1 MRKIADS
8 GTHHWESPVGR
19 APRPARSPLAP
30 LPGAGRGRPARAW
43 WSAPS
48 IRRAII
54 SIGLALAAAVAPAQ
68 QRTAAVTVSTTELT
82 GPLDMSRM
90 ALGQGG
96 LSEEPMWEE
105 RTAEIRAL
113 RPRLIRLFIQE
124 YFDLLPARGRYN
136 FAQLDRSVD
145 LILKTGAK
153 PLMNID
159 FKPRVLYPKIDQDI
173 VEPNDWSEWE
183 RLIAAL
189 VKHYKDRGAGIQ
201 YWEISNEP
209 DIGEDGGCPYRFR
222 PDSYTTYY
230 QRTAAAVREGDP
242 SARVGGPALANWRSP
257 ILPALLEFCARGQAP
272 LDFVS
277 WHGYTSNPADFRRS
291 TDGVKKLLAAYPSLH
306 PETMLNEWNMAL
318 MKPDENNLVV
328 QPAFILETIWNMIEG
343 GLDYSCYYHIRDY
356 HVEPQAFAKFMSPHG
371 VAFMAGW
378 WNRRPQY
385 DGLFDFQNEI
395 RPAYF
400 GFKLLSR
407 VTGQRVKVEAEG
419 VRALAAFDAQY
430 EMENVLVWNF
440 SDAGVRTS
448 LQFLGLTGN
457 TRMERVKLD
466 ARDPRPDEA
475 SRLKF
480 QNPSTLS
487 PEDDKREIEL
497 EPYGIE
503 LWFFRKQ

>member
-1 MRKIADS
+1 MRRMFAIA
-8 GTHHWESPVGR
+8 
-19 APRPARSPLAP
+19 
-30 LPGAGRGRPARAW
+30 
-43 WSAPS
+43 
-48 IRRAII
+48 
-54 SIGLALAAAVAPAQ
+54 LALTLFSAAAQ
-68 QRTAAVTVSTTELT
+68 QRTAAVTVSTNDII
-82 GPLDMSRM
+82 GPLDMGRM

-96 LSEEPMWEE
+96 LSEEPMWES
-105 RTAEIRAL
+105 RAAEIRAL

-124 YFDLLPARGRYN
+124 YFNLLPARGRDN
-136 FAQLDRSVD
+136 FATLDRSVD

-173 VEPNDWSEWE
+173 VEPNDWAEWQ

-189 VKHYKDRGAGIQ
+189 VKHYKDRGDGIQ

-222 PDSYTTYY
+222 PGDYTIYY
-230 QRTAAAVREGDP
+230 QKTAAAIREADP
-242 SARVGGPALANWRSP
+242 AARVGGPALANWRSP
-257 ILPALLEFCARGQAP
+257 ILPALLDFCDRGQAP

-277 WHGYTSNPADFRRS
+277 WHSYTSDPAAFRRS
-291 TDGVKKLLAAYPSLH
+291 IDGVKMLLAARPSLH
-306 PETMLNEWNMAL
+306 LETMLNEWNMSL
-318 MKPDENNLVV
+318 MKPDPNNLVV
-328 QPAFILETIWNMIEG
+328 QPAFILESIWNMIEG

-356 HVEPQAFAKFMSPHG
+356 HVEPATFARFMSPHG

-385 DGLFDFQNEI
+385 DGLFDFQNEV

-400 GFKLLSR
+400 AFQLLSR
-407 VTGQRVKVEAEG
+407 VTGRRVRVETQG
-419 VRALAAFDAQY
+419 VHALAAFDPQY
-430 EMENVLVWNF
+430 EMENVLIWNF
-440 SDAGVRTS
+440 SDAPLRTS
-448 LQFLGLTGN
+448 LRFRGLSKKTPV
-457 TRMERVKLD
+457 ERVKLD
-466 ARDPRPDEA
+466 AHDPNPDET

-480 QNPSTLS
+480 QAASTLT
-487 PEDDKREIEL
+487 PEDAEREIVL